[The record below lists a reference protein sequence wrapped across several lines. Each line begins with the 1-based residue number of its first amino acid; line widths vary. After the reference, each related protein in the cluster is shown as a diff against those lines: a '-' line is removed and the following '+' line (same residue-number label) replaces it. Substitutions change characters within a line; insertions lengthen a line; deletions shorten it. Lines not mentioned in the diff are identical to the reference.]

1 MASDTNVS
9 SATFESRLTTLE
21 TNFAVF
27 VQEMKDFKDE
37 MKDFKNEMRDRD
49 NRRADEI
56 ATLNARIDEKFERI
70 LNQIQTMAIAAV
82 VGIGAVVVG
91 VVSIMKP

>member
-1 MASDTNVS
+1 MADINVTTQDIINTQM
-9 SATFESRLTTLE
+9 SAKIDLL
-21 TNFAVF
+21 A
-27 VQEMKDFKDE
+27 QEMKDFKDE

>member
-1 MASDTNVS
+1 MADINVTTQDIINTQM
-9 SATFESRLTTLE
+9 SAKIDIL
-21 TNFAVF
+21 A
-27 VQEMKDFKDE
+27 QEMKDFKDE

>member
-1 MASDTNVS
+1 MTTETFTQQDIINAQT
-9 SATFESRLTTLE
+9 SAKIDIL
-21 TNFAVF
+21 A
-27 VQEMKDFKDE
+27 QEMKDFKDE

-56 ATLNARIDEKFERI
+56 NALNTKIDEKFEKI
-70 LNQIQTMAIAAV
+70 LSQIQNMAIAAV
-82 VGIGAVVVG
+82 VGVGAIVVG